1 MAVANGWV
9 EALKKYGIFG
19 GSHSSYGQE
28 MVNLRYVIF
37 LKAVGLGREA
47 ELMERDK
54 TEEKRGPKTSLKK
67 ELEILFA

>member
-1 MAVANGWV
+1 MAVANGCV

-19 GSHSSYGQE
+19 WSHSSYGQE

-47 ELMERDK
+47 ELMERDE